1 MREQVNM
8 QRFKTTLRDGYRQA
22 KTAGLIPSAELQMCE
37 QTIAQVYALT
47 GQEGDHQWR
56 RIRRRV
62 MNRYHRDT
70 GAPRGAIDWEAVLEW
85 FRENIVPLIRLILTL
100 LPMFLDHGPRR

>member
-1 MREQVNM
+1 M
-8 QRFKTTLRDGYRQA
+8 LRKGYRQA
-22 KTAGLIPSAELQMCE
+22 KAAGLIPSADLQVCE
-37 QTIAQVYALT
+37 QTMAQVYALT
-47 GQEGDHQWR
+47 GPEGNHQWR

-62 MNRYHRDT
+62 MNRYRRDT
-70 GAPRGAIDWEAVLEW
+70 GALVGAIDWEAVLEW

>member
-1 MREQVNM
+1 M
-8 QRFKTTLRDGYRQA
+8 QQFKNVLRDGYQQA
-22 KTAGLIPSAELQMCE
+22 KAAGLIPSAELPMCE
-37 QTIAQVYALT
+37 QAMAQVYSLT
-47 GQEGDHQWR
+47 GQEGNRHWR

-85 FRENIVPLIRLILTL
+85 FRENIVPLIRFILTL
-100 LPMFLDHGPRR
+100 LPLFLDHGPRR